1 MDSELPQNDQHV
13 EGASWGEEEYG
24 GQEIQHSDQQS
35 QDPAFSLAQDA
46 IGDQEDAGEYD
57 PESVTYDP
65 ESVTITPVPQMT
77 ESKSPTV
84 PTASAPAKSKTG
96 KPKTQGGFLVGDSD
110 DEEDAPTPASSTV
123 AAPAPVTHNPSP
135 LHAPTP
141 AQGQAGASAEQPI
154 NDAAVRAPSVASTTA
169 IAPAPVSIPAP
180 APAPSAPAVQ
190 PVQNRDP
197 NDTIGILE
205 DRVKEDPRGDMDAWL
220 ALIAEYRRNDQ
231 LDELRGVYDRFVQV
245 FPQAAEIWAEWAQLE
260 LDSNRFQ
267 TAEELFNRSLVNAP
281 NVKLWTVY
289 LNYIRRRYDL
299 TNDPNGEARRILS
312 MSYEFVISSVG
323 IDRDSGQ
330 LWKDY
335 ILFIKSGPGQVGG
348 SGWQDQQKMDQL
360 RKAYHRA
367 ITVPMSALT
376 DLWKDYDQFEMS
388 LNKTTG
394 RQFIQKRSPAYMT
407 AKASNSQLD
416 RLIPR
421 LQRTTLPRLPPAPG
435 FDGDQEFM
443 EQVDLW
449 KKWIQWEKEDPLVL
463 LEEEPEAYKA
473 RVLYCYKQALMA
485 LRFWPEM
492 WVDAAEWSLANNIVK
507 DGKELGLSFLTDGIA
522 ANPESVL
529 LALKHGD
536 RVEMTYP
543 AGDDDASKAA
553 RAKAIR
559 EPYSQVLDTLYA
571 MSKKLKEREES
582 AVRKIEEAA
591 ALDPNIKDSIERNE
605 DEVDGDPLS
614 AELGK
619 EERVKAVKQGFAV
632 QTDMLKRTISFVWI
646 ALCRAARRT
655 QGKGNTSGGLRQVF
669 IEARSRGQLTSD
681 VYIAVAKMEALI
693 YNDPA
698 GGKIFDRGAK
708 LFPEDASFML
718 EYIKFLHSKGDTT
731 NARVVFETCVNR
743 LTQKEEKKNQAKSL
757 YSYFH
762 KYESQFGELSSIA
775 ELEKRMLELWPAD
788 PKLAHFANRFSV
800 ETFDPIA
807 YRLIISPAV
816 QLRPKML
823 IPIVEQPTSVRQTP
837 LPPPIRQT
845 ASPAPQY
852 MGVVNSPKRPFAG
865 DDFEELN
872 RPRKLARGE
881 SPLKGAAGRR
891 LDQQRRNQGAPLSR
905 DITFLLG
912 ILPPAHAYA
921 HSPDAYR
928 LNTHNLVGLI
938 RDTPVPDY
946 SAWKANQDLRARQN
960 NGMLPPSHGRQASGD
975 YAGYRALGAGRN
987 SPQRALSPFDGAGRR
1002 LVSGYRNSPLRPGSR
1017 GGSSEPAAAVYRQAA
1032 PAQQGQYPPAAAAY
1046 DGSVNWT
1053 QPAFGYGQAPAQQ
1066 YDRHQ
1071 Y

>member
-1 MDSELPQNDQHV
+1 MDSELPQNDQQF
-13 EGASWGEEEYG
+13 EGASWGEDGYEETND
-24 GQEIQHSDQQS
+24 IQHSDEQS
-35 QDPAFSLAQDA
+35 QDPAFPLDQAA
-46 IGDQEDAGEYD
+46 NGDSEDAGEYD
-57 PESVTYDP
+57 PESVAITSVP
-65 ESVTITPVPQMT
+65 ETAEPNPPADSTPT
-77 ESKSPTV
+77 
-84 PTASAPAKSKTG
+84 PTASTSIKPKSG

-110 DEEDAPTPASSTV
+110 DEEEDAPTPASNSV
-123 AAPAPVTHNPSP
+123 PAAPATQTPIAQDPPFPSASTSTPV
-135 LHAPTP
+135 
-141 AQGQAGASAEQPI
+141 QGQMSAIPEQASQGVP
-154 NDAAVRAPSVASTTA
+154 VRAPSAASRTA
-169 IAPAPVSIPAP
+169 QAPPP
-180 APAPSAPAVQ
+180 PAVQ
-190 PVQNRDP
+190 SAPSRDP
-197 NDTIGILE
+197 NDTFGILE
-205 DRVKEDPRGDMDAWL
+205 DRVKENPRGDMDAWL
-220 ALIAEYRRNDQ
+220 ALFAEHRRYDQ
-231 LDELRGVYDRFVQV
+231 LDELRAAYERFLQV
-245 FPQAAEIWAEWAQLE
+245 FPQAADIWADWAQLE

-267 TAEELFNRSLVNAP
+267 DAEALFSRSLVNVP

-299 TNDPNGEARRILS
+299 NNDPNGESRRILS
-312 MSYEFVISSVG
+312 MSYDFVIASVG

-335 ILFIKSGPGQVGG
+335 IQFIKSGPGQVGG

-367 ITVPMSALT
+367 ITVPMFALT

-407 AKASNSQLD
+407 AKAANSQLD

-421 LQRTTLPRLPPAPG
+421 LSRTSLPRLPPAPG
-435 FDGDQEFM
+435 FHGDQEFL
-443 EQVDLW
+443 EQVDIW

-463 LEEEPEAYKA
+463 LDEEPEAYKT
-473 RVLYCYKQALMA
+473 RVLYCYRQALMA

-492 WVDAAEWSLANNIVK
+492 WVDAAEWCFANNIAK
-507 DGKELGLSFLTDGIA
+507 DGKELGLSFLTDGIE

-529 LALKHGD
+529 LALRHGD
-536 RVEMTYP
+536 RVETTYP

-559 EPYSQVLDTLYA
+559 EPYSRVLDTLYA
-571 MSKKLKEREES
+571 MSKKLKEREEKE
-582 AVRKIEEAA
+582 VRKIEEASA
-591 ALDPNIKDSIERNE
+591 QDPNIKDSIERN
-605 DEVDGDPLS
+605 DDDIDGDNQPG
-614 AELGK
+614 ELGK
-619 EERVKAVKQGFAV
+619 EERINAVKQGFSV

-655 QGKGNTSGGLRQVF
+655 QGKGNTTSGLRQVF
-669 IEARSRGQLTSD
+669 IEARGRGQLTSD

-718 EYIKFLHSKGDTT
+718 EYLKFLHSKGDTT

-743 LTQKEEKKNQAKSL
+743 LTQKEDKKDQAKQL

-775 ELEKRMLELWPAD
+775 ELEKRMSELWPAD
-788 PKLAHFANRFSV
+788 PRLSHFANRFSV
-800 ETFDPIA
+800 DTFDPIA

-823 IPIVEQPTSVRQTP
+823 IPTIEQPTSVRQSP
-837 LPPPIRQT
+837 MALPVRQT
-845 ASPAPQY
+845 ASPGPQY
-852 MGVVNSPKRPFAG
+852 MGVTNSPKRPFAG
-865 DDFEELN
+865 DDYEELN

-912 ILPPAHAYA
+912 ILPPAHSYA
-921 HSPDAYR
+921 HSPNAFR
-928 LNTHNLVGLI
+928 LSAPNLVGLI

-946 SAWKANQDLRARQN
+946 SAWKTQQELGARQN
-960 NGMLPPSHGRQASGD
+960 NGMQPPSHSRQASGD
-975 YAGYRALGAGRN
+975 YAGYGNGGRN
-987 SPQRALSPFDGAGRR
+987 SPQRALSPYDGSGRR
-1002 LVSGYRNSPLRPGSR
+1002 LASSGYKSSPLRPGSS
-1017 GGSSEPAAAVYRQAA
+1017 GGHTDPSVYRQDM
-1032 PAQQGQYPPAAAAY
+1032 PQQGQYPPAASF
-1046 DGSVNWT
+1046 DVNASWA
-1053 QPAFGYGQAPAQQ
+1053 PAGYSQAPAQQ
-1066 YDRHQ
+1066 YGKYQ

>member
-1 MDSELPQNDQHV
+1 MDSELPQNDQHF
-13 EGASWGEEEYG
+13 EGASWGDEGYG
-24 GQEIQHSDQQS
+24 EANDIQHSDQQS
-35 QDPAFSLAQDA
+35 QDPAFSLAQA
-46 IGDQEDAGEYD
+46 ANGDSEDAGEYD
-57 PESVTYDP
+57 PESVTITSVP
-65 ESVTITPVPQMT
+65 ETT
-77 ESKSPTV
+77 ESKPPAASTPT
-84 PTASAPAKSKTG
+84 PTPTPITSTSTKPKSG

-110 DEEDAPTPASSTV
+110 DEEDAPTPASS
-123 AAPAPVTHNPSP
+123 AAAAQAPVVQQPPPPHV
-135 LHAPTP
+135 PTP
-141 AQGQAGASAEQPI
+141 VQGQAGTTPEQP
-154 NDAAVRAPSVASTTA
+154 NNGAAARAPSA
-169 IAPAPVSIPAP
+169 
-180 APAPSAPAVQ
+180 APSATQVPPPQSVQ
-190 PVQNRDP
+190 PVPSRDP
-197 NDTIGILE
+197 NDTVGILE

-220 ALIAEYRRNDQ
+220 SLIAEHRRNDR
-231 LDELRGVYDRFVQV
+231 LNELRAVYDRFVQV
-245 FPQAAEIWAEWAQLE
+245 FPQAADIWAEWAQLE

-267 TAEELFNRSLVNAP
+267 DAEGLFNRSLVIVP

-312 MSYEFVISSVG
+312 MSYDFVIGSVG
-323 IDRDSGQ
+323 TDRDSGQ

-335 ILFIKSGPGQVGG
+335 IQFIKSGPGQVGG

-407 AKASNSQLD
+407 AKAANSQLD

-421 LQRTTLPRLPPAPG
+421 LQRTCLPRLPPAAG
-435 FDGDQEFM
+435 FDGDQEFL
-443 EQVDLW
+443 EQVDIW

-463 LEEEPEAYKA
+463 LDDEPEAYKG

-492 WVDAAEWSLANNIVK
+492 WVDAAEWCFANNIAK
-507 DGKELGLSFLTDGIA
+507 DGKELGLTFLTDGIE

-543 AGDDDASKAA
+543 AGDDEASKTA

-559 EPYSQVLDTLYA
+559 EPYSRVLDTLYA
-571 MSKKLKEREES
+571 MSKKLKEREEKE
-582 AVRKIEEAA
+582 VRKIEEAA
-591 ALDPNIKDSIERNE
+591 ALDPSIKNSIERND
-605 DEVDGDPLS
+605 DEIDGDNPHP
-614 AELGK
+614 ADIGK
-619 EERVKAVKQGFAV
+619 ENHIKAVKQGFSV

-655 QGKGNTSGGLRQVF
+655 QGKGNTNSGLRQVF
-669 IEARSRGQLTSD
+669 IEARGRGQLTSD

-718 EYIKFLHSKGDTT
+718 EYLKFLHSKGDTT

-743 LTQKEEKKNQAKSL
+743 LTQKEEKRDQAKQL

-775 ELEKRMLELWPAD
+775 ELEKRMTEVWPTD
-788 PKLAHFANRFSV
+788 PKLTQFANRFSV

-823 IPIVEQPTSVRQTP
+823 IPAIEQPTSVRQSP
-837 LPPPIRQT
+837 MLPPIRQT
-845 ASPAPQY
+845 ASPGPQY
-852 MGVVNSPKRPFAG
+852 MNVTNSPKRPFGG

-912 ILPPAHAYA
+912 ILPQAHVYA
-921 HSPDAYR
+921 LSPGAFR
-928 LNTHNLVGLI
+928 LNAPNLVSLI

-946 SAWKANQDLRARQN
+946 SAWKAQQENSARQN
-960 NGMLPPSHGRQASGD
+960 NG
-975 YAGYRALGAGRN
+975 AG
-987 SPQRALSPFDGAGRR
+987 FRR
-1002 LVSGYRNSPLRPGSR
+1002 GWN
-1017 GGSSEPAAAVYRQAA
+1017 
-1032 PAQQGQYPPAAAAY
+1032 
-1046 DGSVNWT
+1046 
-1053 QPAFGYGQAPAQQ
+1053 
-1066 YDRHQ
+1066 
-1071 Y
+1071 

>member
-1 MDSELPQNDQHV
+1 MDSEHPQNGQDF
-13 EGASWGEEEYG
+13 EGASWGEEGYG
-24 GQEIQHSDQQS
+24 EANDIQHSDQQS
-35 QDPAFSLAQDA
+35 QDPAFSLAPA
-46 IGDQEDAGEYD
+46 ANGDSEDAGEYD
-57 PESVTYDP
+57 PSSVIITSVP
-65 ESVTITPVPQMT
+65 ESTESKPPTTSTTPVP
-77 ESKSPTV
+77 
-84 PTASAPAKSKTG
+84 ASASTSTSTKPKSG
-96 KPKTQGGFLVGDSD
+96 KPKTQGGFVLGDSD
-110 DEEDAPTPASSTV
+110 DDEDAPTPASSAV
-123 AAPAPVTHNPSP
+123 AAQVPTMIAKDPSP
-135 LHAPTP
+135 AQVSPPTQSRVSATP
-141 AQGQAGASAEQPI
+141 EQASSVAV
-154 NDAAVRAPSVASTTA
+154 VRAPSAAPTTA
-169 IAPAPVSIPAP
+169 SNAAHLPPQQVAQPPPS
-180 APAPSAPAVQ
+180 APSAPS
-190 PVQNRDP
+190 RDP

-220 ALIAEYRRNDQ
+220 SLIAEYRRSDQ
-231 LDELRGVYDRFVQV
+231 LDALRDVYGRFVQV
-245 FPQAAEIWAEWAQLE
+245 FPQAADIWADWAQLE

-267 TAEELFNRSLVNAP
+267 VAEDIFNRSLVNVP

-299 TNDPNGEARRILS
+299 TNDPNGDARRILS
-312 MSYEFVISSVG
+312 MSYDFVIGVVG

-335 ILFIKSGPGQVGG
+335 IQFIKSGPGQVGG

-407 AKASNSQLD
+407 AKAANSQLD
-416 RLIPR
+416 RLIPK

-435 FDGDQEFM
+435 FDGDQEFL
-443 EQVDLW
+443 EQVEIW

-463 LEEEPEAYKA
+463 LEEEPEAYQA

-492 WVDAAEWSLANNIVK
+492 WVDAAEWCFANNIVK
-507 DGKELGLSFLTDGIA
+507 DGKELGLPFLTDGIA

-529 LALKHGD
+529 LALRHGD
-536 RVEMTYP
+536 RVETTYP
-543 AGDDDASKAA
+543 AGDDEASKAA
-553 RAKAIR
+553 RAKTIR
-559 EPYSQVLDTLYA
+559 EPYSLVLDTLYA
-571 MSKKLKEREES
+571 MSKKLKEREEKE
-582 AVRKIEEAA
+582 VRKIEETA
-591 ALDPNIKDSIERNE
+591 ALDSNIKDSIERND
-605 DEVDGDPLS
+605 DEADGDNQPPNL
-614 AELGK
+614 AK
-619 EERVKAVKQGFAV
+619 EERVKAVKQGFSV
-632 QTDMLKRTISFVWI
+632 QADMLKRTISFVWI
-646 ALCRAARRT
+646 ALCRAMRRT
-655 QGKGNTSGGLRQVF
+655 QGKGNTNAGLRQVF
-669 IEARSRGQLTSD
+669 IEARGRGQLTSD

-708 LFPEDASFML
+708 LFPEDAGFML
-718 EYIKFLHSKGDTT
+718 EYLKFLHSKGDTT

-743 LTQKEEKKNQAKSL
+743 LTQKEEKKDQAKAL

-775 ELEKRMLELWPAD
+775 ELEKRMAELWPND
-788 PKLAHFANRFSV
+788 PKLALFANRFSV

-823 IPIVEQPTSVRQTP
+823 IPTIEQQPTSVRQTP
-837 LPPPIRQT
+837 MPPPIRQT
-845 ASPAPQY
+845 VSPAPQY
-852 MGVVNSPKRPFAG
+852 IGAINSPKRPFVS

-912 ILPPAHAYA
+912 ILPQAQAYA
-921 HSPDAYR
+921 HSPGAFR
-928 LNTHNLVGLI
+928 LNAPNLVSLI
-938 RDTPVPDY
+938 RDVPVPDY
-946 SAWKANQDLRARQN
+946 STYKANQELSARQN
-960 NGMLPPSHGRQASGD
+960 NGMQTPPHGWHLSGDIVGYGSHGE
-975 YAGYRALGAGRN
+975 RN
-987 SPQRALSPFDGAGRR
+987 TSQRVLSPFDGAGSR
-1002 LVSGYRNSPLRPGSR
+1002 LVSGYRSSPLGPAPRS
-1017 GGSSEPAAAVYRQAA
+1017 GSSEPAVFRQQMSQLKNLPSASRPHDIVPYLTQSSGYEHA
-1032 PAQQGQYPPAAAAY
+1032 P
-1046 DGSVNWT
+1046 T
-1053 QPAFGYGQAPAQQ
+1053 
-1066 YDRHQ
+1066 HQ
-1071 Y
+1071 YGRHRY

>member
-1 MDSELPQNDQHV
+1 MDPELPQSDQHF
-13 EGASWGEEEYG
+13 EGASWGEEGYE
-24 GQEIQHSDQQS
+24 EANDIQHSDQQS
-35 QDPAFSLAQDA
+35 QDPAFPLAQA
-46 IGDQEDAGEYD
+46 ANGDSEDAGEYD
-57 PESVTYDP
+57 PESVTITSVP
-65 ESVTITPVPQMT
+65 ETSESNPPTDSIPTPTPT
-77 ESKSPTV
+77 TSTSAKPKS
-84 PTASAPAKSKTG
+84 S

-110 DEEDAPTPASSTV
+110 DEEDAPTPASTTAV
-123 AAPAPVTHNPSP
+123 ASGAAQPPVTQNHPP
-135 LHAPTP
+135 LTVSTP
-141 AQGQAGASAEQPI
+141 VQTQVSATPEQP
-154 NDAAVRAPSVASTTA
+154 NNGTAVRAPSAASSA
-169 IAPAPVSIPAP
+169 AHAPVPLT
-180 APAPSAPAVQ
+180 VQ
-190 PVQNRDP
+190 PVPSRDP
-197 NDTIGILE
+197 NDTFGILE
-205 DRVKEDPRGDMDAWL
+205 DRVKEDPRGDMEAWL
-220 ALIAEYRRNDQ
+220 ALIAEHRRYDQ
-231 LDELRGVYDRFVQV
+231 LDELRAVYERFVQV
-245 FPQAAEIWAEWAQLE
+245 FPQAADIWADWAQLE
-260 LDSNRFQ
+260 LSSNRFQ
-267 TAEELFNRSLVNAP
+267 DAEALFNRSLVNVP

-312 MSYEFVISSVG
+312 MSYDFVISSVG

-335 ILFIKSGPGQVGG
+335 IQFIKSGPGQVGG

-407 AKASNSQLD
+407 AKAANSQLD
-416 RLIPR
+416 RLIPK

-435 FDGDQEFM
+435 FEGDQEFM
-443 EQVDLW
+443 EQVEIW
-449 KKWIQWEKEDPLVL
+449 KKWIQWEKDDPLVL
-463 LEEEPEAYKA
+463 LDEEPEAYKA
-473 RVLYCYKQALMA
+473 RILYCYRQALMA

-492 WVDAAEWSLANNIVK
+492 WVDAAEWCFANNITK
-507 DGKELGLSFLTDGIA
+507 DGKELGLTFLTDGIE

-536 RVEMTYP
+536 RVESTYP
-543 AGDDDASKAA
+543 AGDDEASKTA

-559 EPYSQVLDTLYA
+559 EPYSRVLDTLYA
-571 MSKKLKEREES
+571 MSKKIKEREERE
-582 AVRKIEEAA
+582 VRKIEEATA
-591 ALDPNIKDSIERNE
+591 RDPNVKDSIENN
-605 DEVDGDPLS
+605 DEEPDGDNDRP
-614 AELGK
+614 ADLGR
-619 EERVKAVKQGFAV
+619 EERIKAVKHGFSV
-632 QTDMLKRTISFVWI
+632 QADMLKRTISFVWI

-655 QGKGNTSGGLRQVF
+655 QGKGNTTSGLRQVF
-669 IEARSRGQLTSD
+669 IEARGRGQLTSD

-718 EYIKFLHSKGDTT
+718 EYLKFLHSKGDTT

-743 LTQKEEKKNQAKSL
+743 LTQKDDKKDQAKQL

-762 KYESQFGELSSIA
+762 KYESQFGELSSIS
-775 ELEKRMLELWPAD
+775 ELEKRMSELWPTD
-788 PKLAHFANRFSV
+788 PKLTHFANRFSV

-823 IPIVEQPTSVRQTP
+823 VPAIEQPISVRQTP
-837 LPPPIRQT
+837 MPPLPVRQT
-845 ASPAPQY
+845 ASPGPQY
-852 MGVVNSPKRPFAG
+852 MGVTNSPKRPFAG
-865 DDFEELN
+865 DEYEELN

-912 ILPPAHAYA
+912 ILPPSHAYT
-921 HSPDAYR
+921 HSPGAFR
-928 LNTHNLVGLI
+928 LSAPNLVGLI
-938 RDTPVPDY
+938 RETPVPDY
-946 SAWKANQDLRARQN
+946 SAWKAQQELGARQN
-960 NGMLPPSHGRQASGD
+960 NGMQPPSHGRQASGD
-975 YAGYRALGAGRN
+975 NVGYGYGGRN
-987 SPQRALSPFDGAGRR
+987 SSQRTLADP
-1002 LVSGYRNSPLRPGSR
+1002 
-1017 GGSSEPAAAVYRQAA
+1017 
-1032 PAQQGQYPPAAAAY
+1032 
-1046 DGSVNWT
+1046 
-1053 QPAFGYGQAPAQQ
+1053 
-1066 YDRHQ
+1066 YDRNPS
-1071 Y
+1071 

>member
-1 MDSELPQNDQHV
+1 MDSELPENGQHV
-13 EGASWGEEEYG
+13 EGASWGEEGYG
-24 GQEIQHSDQQS
+24 RQEIQHSDQQS
-35 QDPAFSLAQDA
+35 QDPAFSLDQAA
-46 IGDQEDAGEYD
+46 NGDQEDGGEYD
-57 PESVTYDP
+57 PASISYDP
-65 ESVTITPVPQMT
+65 ESVTITPVPQIT
-77 ESKSPTV
+77 DSQSPIIATASPSTSAPPKSKS
-84 PTASAPAKSKTG
+84 S
-96 KPKTQGGFLVGDSD
+96 KPKTQGGFVLGDSD
-110 DEEDAPTPASSTV
+110 DEEDAPTPASS
-123 AAPAPVTHNPSP
+123 AAAASAPVSHNLSS
-135 LHAPTP
+135 LHTSTP
-141 AQGQAGASAEQPI
+141 VQVTSAEQPHE
-154 NDAAVRAPSVASTTA
+154 AAPVRAPSTASA
-169 IAPAPVSIPAP
+169 SAVAPVPTPTPAP
-180 APAPSAPAVQ
+180 AIVPVPAPSAPAVQ
-190 PVQNRDP
+190 PALNRDP
-197 NDTIGILE
+197 NDIFGVLE
-205 DRVKEDPRGDMDAWL
+205 DRVKEDPRGDLDAWL
-220 ALIAEYRRNDQ
+220 ALMAEHRRRDQ
-231 LDELRGVYDRFVQV
+231 LDELRNVYDRFLEV
-245 FPQAAEIWAEWAQLE
+245 FPQAADIWAEWAQLE
-260 LDSNRFQ
+260 LDSNQFQ
-267 TAEELFNRSLVNAP
+267 TAEAVFNRSLVNAP

-299 TNDPNGEARRILS
+299 TNDPNGEARRILT

-335 ILFIKSGPGQVGG
+335 IQFIKNGPGQVGG

-435 FDGDQEFM
+435 FDGDQDFM

-463 LEEEPEAYKA
+463 QEEEPEAYRG

-492 WVDAAEWSLANNIVK
+492 WVDAAEWCFANNISK
-507 DGKELGLSFLTDGIA
+507 DGKELGLSFLTDGIE

-529 LALKHGD
+529 LALRHGD
-536 RVEMTYP
+536 RVETTYP
-543 AGDDDASKAA
+543 AADDDESKAA

-559 EPYSQVLDTLYA
+559 EPYSKVLDNLYA
-571 MSKKLKEREES
+571 MSKKLKEREEQ
-582 AVRKIEEAA
+582 AVRKIEAA
-591 ALDPNIKDSIERNE
+591 AGPDLNIKNSIERN
-605 DEVDGDPLS
+605 DDDVDGDAPP
-614 AELGK
+614 AEFGK
-619 EERVKAVKQGFAV
+619 EAHVKAVKHGFSV
-632 QTDMLKRTISFVWI
+632 QADMLKRTISFVWI

-655 QGKGNTSGGLRQVF
+655 QGKGSASAGLRQVF

-743 LTQKEEKKNQAKSL
+743 LTQKEDKKDMAKSL

-775 ELEKRMLELWPAD
+775 ELEKRMSELWPAD
-788 PKLAHFANRFSV
+788 SKLTHFASRFSV

-816 QLRPKML
+816 QLRPKMML
-823 IPIVEQPTSVRQTP
+823 PVPEQPTSVRQTP
-837 LPPPIRQT
+837 MPPPPVRQT

-852 MGVVNSPKRPFAG
+852 MGVVNSPKRPFVG

-905 DITFLLG
+905 DITFFLG

-921 HSPDAYR
+921 QSPDAYR
-928 LNTHNLVGLI
+928 LNTYNLVNLI
-938 RDTPVPDY
+938 QNTPVPDY
-946 SAWKANQDLRARQN
+946 SAWKTNQERRQN
-960 NGMLPPSHGRQASGD
+960 NGMQSPSDGRQASGD
-975 YAGYRALGAGRN
+975 YAGYVFGARN
-987 SPQRALSPFDGAGRR
+987 SPQRALSPFDGVVRFQP
-1002 LVSGYRNSPLRPGSR
+1002 SGYRNSPLRPGSS
-1017 GGSSEPAAAVYRQAA
+1017 GDSPHTAVSTQQGQQLPAAAVYN
-1032 PAQQGQYPPAAAAY
+1032 
-1046 DGSVNWT
+1046 GSLNWT
-1053 QPAFGYGQAPAQQ
+1053 QSPSGYDQASAHSFR
-1066 YDRHQ
+1066 RHQ

>member
-1 MDSELPQNDQHV
+1 MDSELPENGQHV
-13 EGASWGEEEYG
+13 EGASWGEEGYG

-35 QDPAFSLAQDA
+35 QDPSFSLDA
-46 IGDQEDAGEYD
+46 ANGDQEDAGEYD
-57 PESVTYDP
+57 PESVSYDP
-65 ESVTITPVPQMT
+65 ASVSITPVPQIT
-77 ESKSPTV
+77 ESQSPTV
-84 PTASAPAKSKTG
+84 PTPPASAKPKSG
-96 KPKTQGGFLVGDSD
+96 KPKTKGGFLVGDSD
-110 DEEDAPTPASSTV
+110 DEEEEDASTPASSTV
-123 AAPAPVTHNPSP
+123 AAPAAVVHNPSP
-135 LHAPTP
+135 LHASIP
-141 AQGQAGASAEQPI
+141 AQNAPAEQLHEAVP
-154 NDAAVRAPSVASTTA
+154 VRAPSTASA
-169 IAPAPVSIPAP
+169 SAVAPAPTPAP
-180 APAPSAPAVQ
+180 VPTPVPAAQAAQSVQ
-190 PVQNRDP
+190 ARDP

-220 ALIAEYRRNDQ
+220 SLIAEHRRNDQ

-245 FPQAAEIWAEWAQLE
+245 FPQAAEIWAQWAQLE

-281 NVKLWTVY
+281 NVQLWTVY

-299 TNDPNGEARRILS
+299 NNDPNGEARRILS
-312 MSYEFVISSVG
+312 MSYEFVVSSVG
-323 IDRDSGQ
+323 IDRDAGQ

-335 ILFIKSGPGQVGG
+335 IQFIKSGPGQVGG

-367 ITVPMSALT
+367 ITVPTSALT

-421 LQRTTLPRLPPAPG
+421 LQRSTLPRLPPAPG
-435 FDGDQEFM
+435 FDGDQDFM
-443 EQVDLW
+443 EQVELW

-463 LEEEPEAYKA
+463 QEEEPEAYTA
-473 RVLYCYKQALMA
+473 RVLYCYKQALMT

-492 WVDAAEWSLANNIVK
+492 WVDAAEWCFANNVVK
-507 DGKELGLSFLTDGIA
+507 DGKELGLSFLTDGIT

-529 LALKHGD
+529 LALRHGD

-559 EPYSQVLDTLYA
+559 EPYSQVLDNLYA
-571 MSKKLKEREES
+571 MSKKLKEREEQ
-582 AVRKIEEAA
+582 AIRRIEEAA
-591 ALDPNIKDSIERNE
+591 AFDPNIKDSIERN
-605 DEVDGDPLS
+605 DDDVDGEAPS
-614 AELGK
+614 AEFAK
-619 EERVKAVKQGFAV
+619 EERVKAVKQGFSV

-655 QGKGNTSGGLRQVF
+655 QGKGSASQGLRQVF

-743 LTQKEEKKNQAKSL
+743 LTQKEEKRDQAKAL

-775 ELEKRMLELWPAD
+775 ELEKRMSELWPAD
-788 PKLAHFANRFSV
+788 SKLAHFASRFSV

-816 QLRPKML
+816 QLRPRML
-823 IPIVEQPTSVRQTP
+823 IPVAEQPTSVRQTP
-837 LPPPIRQT
+837 MPPPIRQT

-852 MGVVNSPKRPFAG
+852 MGVTNSPKRAFPG
-865 DDFEELN
+865 DDYEELN

-905 DITFLLG
+905 DITFFLG
-912 ILPPAHAYA
+912 ILPPAQAYA

-928 LNTHNLVGLI
+928 LNVHNLVGLI
-938 RDTPVPDY
+938 QNTPVPDY
-946 SAWKANQDLRARQN
+946 STWKSNPDPRSRQN
-960 NGMLPPSHGRQASGD
+960 NGMQPPSHGRQASGD
-975 YAGYRALGAGRN
+975 YAGYGISGRR
-987 SPQRALSPFDGAGRR
+987 SPQRTLSPFEGSGRR
-1002 LVSGYRNSPLRPGSR
+1002 LASGYRSSPLRPGSS
-1017 GGSSEPAAAVYRQAA
+1017 GGSSEPAVPSATA
-1032 PAQQGQYPPAAAAY
+1032 PY
-1046 DGSVNWT
+1046 DPNLAWT
-1053 QPAFGYGQAPAQQ
+1053 QTPSGYQAPPQSYGRYQ
-1066 YDRHQ
+1066 Y
-1071 Y
+1071 

>member
-1 MDSELPQNDQHV
+1 MDPELPQSGEHF
-13 EGASWGEEEYG
+13 EGASWGEEGYE
-24 GQEIQHSDQQS
+24 EANDIQHSDQQS
-35 QDPAFSLAQDA
+35 QDPSFPLAQA
-46 IGDQEDAGEYD
+46 ANGDSEDAGEYD
-57 PESVTYDP
+57 PESVTITSVPETP
-65 ESVTITPVPQMT
+65 ESKPPTDSTP
-77 ESKSPTV
+77 
-84 PTASAPAKSKTG
+84 APAPTTSTSAKPKSG

-110 DEEDAPTPASSTV
+110 DEEDVSTP
-123 AAPAPVTHNPSP
+123 
-135 LHAPTP
+135 
-141 AQGQAGASAEQPI
+141 
-154 NDAAVRAPSVASTTA
+154 ASTTA
-169 IAPAPVSIPAP
+169 VAPDAAQPPVTRNHPPLTVSTPVQTQVSATPEQPNNGTAARAPSAASSAAHAPAPPT
-180 APAPSAPAVQ
+180 VQ
-190 PVQNRDP
+190 PLPSRDP
-197 NDTIGILE
+197 NDTFGILE
-205 DRVKEDPRGDMDAWL
+205 DRVKEDPRGDMEAWL
-220 ALIAEYRRNDQ
+220 ALIAEHRRYDQ
-231 LDELRGVYDRFVQV
+231 LDELRAVYERFVQV
-245 FPQAAEIWAEWAQLE
+245 FPQAADIWADWAQLE
-260 LDSNRFQ
+260 LSSNRFQ
-267 TAEELFNRSLVNAP
+267 DAEALFNRSLVNVP

-312 MSYEFVISSVG
+312 MSYDFVIGSVG

-335 ILFIKSGPGQVGG
+335 IQFIKSGPGQVGG

-407 AKASNSQLD
+407 AKAANSQLD

-421 LQRTTLPRLPPAPG
+421 LQRTSLPRLPPAPG
-435 FDGDQEFM
+435 FDGDQEFL
-443 EQVDLW
+443 EQVEIW
-449 KKWIQWEKEDPLVL
+449 KKWIQWEKDDPLVL
-463 LEEEPEAYKA
+463 LDEEPEAYKA
-473 RVLYCYKQALMA
+473 RILYCYRQALMA

-492 WVDAAEWSLANNIVK
+492 WVDAAEWCFANNITK
-507 DGKELGLSFLTDGIA
+507 DGKELGLSFLTDGIE

-536 RVEMTYP
+536 RVESTYP
-543 AGDDDASKAA
+543 AGDDEASKAA

-559 EPYSQVLDTLYA
+559 EPYSRVLDTLYA
-571 MSKKLKEREES
+571 MSKKIKEREERE
-582 AVRKIEEAA
+582 VRKIEEAA
-591 ALDPNIKDSIERNE
+591 ARDPNVKDSIENN
-605 DEVDGDPLS
+605 DEEPDSENNRPAD
-614 AELGK
+614 LGR
-619 EERVKAVKQGFAV
+619 EERIKAVKHGFSV
-632 QTDMLKRTISFVWI
+632 QADMLKRTISFVWI

-655 QGKGNTSGGLRQVF
+655 QGKGNTNSGLRQVF
-669 IEARSRGQLTSD
+669 IEARGRGQLTSD

-718 EYIKFLHSKGDTT
+718 EYLKFLHSKGDTT

-743 LTQKEEKKNQAKSL
+743 LTQKDDKKDQAKQL

-762 KYESQFGELSSIA
+762 KYESQFGELSSIS
-775 ELEKRMLELWPAD
+775 ELEKRMSELWPAD
-788 PKLAHFANRFSV
+788 PKLTHFANRFSV
-800 ETFDPIA
+800 ETFDPIS

-823 IPIVEQPTSVRQTP
+823 IPAIEQPNSVRQTP
-837 LPPPIRQT
+837 MPPLPVRQT
-845 ASPAPQY
+845 ASPGPQY
-852 MGVVNSPKRPFAG
+852 MGNTNSPKRPFAG
-865 DDFEELN
+865 DEYEELN

-921 HSPDAYR
+921 HSPGAFR
-928 LNTHNLVGLI
+928 LSAPNLVGLL
-938 RDTPVPDY
+938 RETPVPDY
-946 SAWKANQDLRARQN
+946 SAWKAQQELGARQN
-960 NGMLPPSHGRQASGD
+960 NGMQPPSHGQQASGD
-975 YAGYRALGAGRN
+975 YAGYGHGGRN
-987 SPQRALSPFDGAGRR
+987 SPQRAFSSLDGRGRR
-1002 LVSGYRNSPLRPGSR
+1002 LAPSGYRNSPLRPGSS
-1017 GGSSEPAAAVYRQAA
+1017 GGNPEAAAYRQDAT
-1032 PAQQGQYPPAAAAY
+1032 QQGYYPPAAPY
-1046 DGSVNWT
+1046 DGNTSWAL
-1053 QPAFGYGQAPAQQ
+1053 QPAGYCEAPAQQ
-1066 YDRHQ
+1066 YEKYQ

>member
-1 MDSELPQNDQHV
+1 MDSELPHNDQDF
-13 EGASWGEEEYG
+13 E
-24 GQEIQHSDQQS
+24 
-35 QDPAFSLAQDA
+35 
-46 IGDQEDAGEYD
+46 EDAGEYD
-57 PESVTYDP
+57 PESVTITSVP
-65 ESVTITPVPQMT
+65 ETAESTPTPIPT
-77 ESKSPTV
+77 PTTSTSAKPKS
-84 PTASAPAKSKTG
+84 G

-110 DEEDAPTPASSTV
+110 DEEDAPTPASTAAV
-123 AAPAPVTHNPSP
+123 AAGVAQAPIAQNHPP
-135 LHAPTP
+135 LPVPTP
-141 AQGQAGASAEQPI
+141 AESQVGVTPEQPNNGI
-154 NDAAVRAPSVASTTA
+154 AVRAPSAASSA
-169 IAPAPVSIPAP
+169 AHAPPPPTVHPV
-180 APAPSAPAVQ
+180 PS
-190 PVQNRDP
+190 RDP
-197 NDTIGILE
+197 NDTFGILE
-205 DRVKEDPRGDMDAWL
+205 DRVKEDPRGDMEAWL
-220 ALIAEYRRNDQ
+220 ALIAEHRRYDQ
-231 LDELRGVYDRFVQV
+231 LDELRGVYERFIEV
-245 FPQAAEIWAEWAQLE
+245 FPQAADIWADWAQLE
-260 LDSNRFQ
+260 LSSNRFQ
-267 TAEELFNRSLVNAP
+267 DAEALFNRSLVNVP

-299 TNDPNGEARRILS
+299 NNDPNGEARRILS
-312 MSYEFVISSVG
+312 MSYDFVIGSVG

-335 ILFIKSGPGQVGG
+335 IQFIKSGPGQVGG

-407 AKASNSQLD
+407 AKAANSQLD

-421 LQRTTLPRLPPAPG
+421 LQRTSLPRLPPAPG

-443 EQVDLW
+443 EQVEIW
-449 KKWIQWEKEDPLVL
+449 KKWIKWEKDDPLVL
-463 LEEEPEAYKA
+463 LDEEPEAYKA
-473 RVLYCYKQALMA
+473 RILYCYRQALMA

-492 WVDAAEWSLANNIVK
+492 WVDAAEWCFANNITK
-507 DGKELGLSFLTDGIA
+507 DGKDLGLSFLTDGIE

-536 RVEMTYP
+536 RVEMTFP
-543 AGDDDASKAA
+543 AGDDDTSKAA

-559 EPYSQVLDTLYA
+559 EPYSRVLDTLYA
-571 MSKKLKEREES
+571 MSKKIKEREERE
-582 AVRKIEEAA
+582 VRKIEEAA
-591 ALDPNIKDSIERNE
+591 ARDPNVKDSIENN
-605 DEVDGDPLS
+605 DDDLDGDNRGP
-614 AELGK
+614 ADLGK
-619 EERVKAVKQGFAV
+619 EERIKAVKHGFSV
-632 QTDMLKRTISFVWI
+632 QADMLKRTISFVWI

-655 QGKGNTSGGLRQVF
+655 QGKGNTTSGLRQVF
-669 IEARSRGQLTSD
+669 IEARGRGQLTSD

-718 EYIKFLHSKGDTT
+718 EYLKFLHSKGDTT

-743 LTQKEEKKNQAKSL
+743 LTQKDDAKKNQAKQL

-775 ELEKRMLELWPAD
+775 ELEKRMSELWPAD
-788 PKLAHFANRFSV
+788 PKLAHFASRFSV

-823 IPIVEQPTSVRQTP
+823 IPVVEQPTSVRQTP
-837 LPPPIRQT
+837 MALPVRQT
-845 ASPAPQY
+845 ASPGPQYTGPQY
-852 MGVVNSPKRPFAG
+852 MGVTNSPKRPFAG
-865 DDFEELN
+865 DDYEELN

-912 ILPPAHAYA
+912 ILPPSHAYA
-921 HSPDAYR
+921 HSPGAFR
-928 LNTHNLVGLI
+928 LSAPNLVGLI
-938 RDTPVPDY
+938 RETPVPDY
-946 SAWKANQDLRARQN
+946 SAWKTQQELGARQN
-960 NGMLPPSHGRQASGD
+960 NGMQPPSHGQQASGE
-975 YAGYRALGAGRN
+975 YGGHGYDGRN
-987 SPQRALSPFDGAGRR
+987 SPQRTLSPLDGSGRR
-1002 LVSGYRNSPLRPGSR
+1002 LVSSGYRSSPLRPGSR
-1017 GGSSEPAAAVYRQAA
+1017 GGNQE
-1032 PAQQGQYPPAAAAY
+1032 AAAY
-1046 DGSVNWT
+1046 RQDATQHGQVPSAVSYNGKTNWAQ
-1053 QPAFGYGQAPAQQ
+1053 QPVGYGQAQGQQ
-1066 YDRHQ
+1066 YGRYQ